1 MKNIHKIREN
11 IYITNDEEIKKGE
24 WVLFMFDEVTE
35 IVKVTTINNNAF
47 ESKQGFGYGL
57 EYCKK
62 IILTTDKD
70 LIKDG
75 VQAIDDEFLEWFVN
89 NPSCECVDV
98 QKWASL
104 AECGYSYH
112 IIIPQEVPNLTDE
125 KGRPMTYWG
134 GLVETK
140 QEALE
145 EAYQRGYERGLNALI
160 PLIEN
165 IQSEITKLK
174 RNL

>member
-75 VQAIDDEFLEWFVN
+75 VQAIQIE
-89 NPSCECVDV
+89 
-98 QKWASL
+98 
-104 AECGYSYH
+104 
-112 IIIPQEVPNLTDE
+112 I
-125 KGRPMTYWG
+125 
-134 GLVETK
+134 K
-140 QEALE
+140 QETTLE
-145 EAYQRGYERGLNALI
+145 EAAREYYKRGQLGFEKAADTERAFLRGGLW
-160 PLIEN
+160 
-165 IQSEITKLK
+165 QSERSYSEEDVKNAFLDGWQLRDGDLPFPK
-174 RNL
+174 AKNKWFNEFKKK